1 LTKTYDDAASYDV
14 AVITKYTATGNIA
27 WQKTFSDTYPMALA
41 VDSSDRAYI
50 TVGYGDP
57 VITVI
62 KFDIIGDILWKKDY
76 NIGPIPAVGAYIEE
90 KSTTTLALAIM
101 VAGGDIYPTT
111 VLVMEISAANGSVLL
126 KKSLQQPGDL
136 QVTVTGID
144 VDPDENVFVTG
155 FYYDDNDEVNK
166 MFIEKLDEDLEP
178 VWSKS
183 LESPDNYD
191 MYGGDCA
198 SDALGNIYVV
208 GAYQVDTTNSNINED
223 TNK

>member
-1 LTKTYDDAASYDV
+1 
-14 AVITKYTATGNIA
+14 
-27 WQKTFSDTYPMALA
+27 
-41 VDSSDRAYI
+41 
-50 TVGYGDP
+50 
-57 VITVI
+57 
-62 KFDIIGDILWKKDY
+62 
-76 NIGPIPAVGAYIEE
+76 
-90 KSTTTLALAIM
+90 
-101 VAGGDIYPTT
+101 
-111 VLVMEISAANGSVLL
+111 MEISAANGSVLL

-155 FYYDDNDEVNK
+155 FYYDDSDIGK

-183 LESPDNYD
+183 LEAPDNYD

-208 GAYQVDTTNSNINED
+208 GAYEVETTNSYIND
-223 TNK
+223 DPDKSAGILTKLNSSGAVMWTRRLGPGPCGSWIAGLTATATGDVYLSSLTFA